1 MIDVEKYFKKSDLLP
16 AIVQEDGTG
25 EVLML
30 AYMNRQ
36 GQPYVSIHSRFFQIR
51 MQFQVRHRQPAWL
64 LKNRLLKGVPV
75 LNL

>member
-30 AYMNRQ
+30 AYMNRE
-36 GQPYVSIHSRFFQIR
+36 SMRKT
-51 MQFQVRHRQPAWL
+51 L
-64 LKNRLLKGVPV
+64 ETGVYLV
-75 LNL
+75 LVAFKKRTLE

>member
-30 AYMNRQ
+30 AYMNRSLIQ
-36 GQPYVSIHSRFFQIR
+36 IVTGDPQHSC
-51 MQFQVRHRQPAWL
+51 
-64 LKNRLLKGVPV
+64 RL
-75 LNL
+75 

>member
-30 AYMNRQ
+30 AYMNRE
-36 GQPYVSIHSRFFQIR
+36 SILGFGRVQEKNFGIKAQLQVICKKLC
-51 MQFQVRHRQPAWL
+51 QFSATAMMIPCL
-64 LKNRLLKGVPV
+64 LK
-75 LNL
+75 